1 MAELSPLGCF
11 GKLRLSQRV
20 HQILKQQNSPRASL
34 YHYHAL
40 LFFFWMQC
48 YLNTSEKSF
57 TFGLIILQ
65 NVSKTILNILF
76 AQQWFS
82 LGNSARQALFVQSL
96 FFHDGSMTSDL
107 MCGKG
112 GMQLFG
118 CCWVFYDLLDEV
130 NLVVGSLTTVWITD
144 DGSCCG
150 SLESKDFK
158 IYFVTLLRLID
169 LNYFLSYCCT
179 WISVD
184 LCMMFSIWGSF
195 GVLHFVIEILPD
207 KVMSWFKRWS
217 WLKQW

>member
-1 MAELSPLGCF
+1 MIFIGELCQAGPFCPVS
-11 GKLRLSQRV
+11 
-20 HQILKQQNSPRASL
+20 
-34 YHYHAL
+34 
-40 LFFFWMQC
+40 FFFMMEAWPLTLCVAREACSYLDVVECFVTSWMSHHC
-48 YLNTSEKSF
+48 
-57 TFGLIILQ
+57 
-65 NVSKTILNILF
+65 
-76 AQQWFS
+76 A
-82 LGNSARQALFVQSL
+82 LG
-96 FFHDGSMTSDL
+96 
-107 MCGKG
+107 
-112 GMQLFG
+112 
-118 CCWVFYDLLDEV
+118 V